1 MKNEQEFWVLLLIA
15 LAQRVYELERRVE
28 TLEGQKCKPMK

>member
-15 LAQRVYELERRVE
+15 LAKRVYELEQRIE
-28 TLEGQKCKPMK
+28 TLEGK

>member
-28 TLEGQKCKPMK
+28 TLEGLNNEQD